1 VSKHLTFRRI
11 VMVLG
16 LGILALIVIFSSYA
30 IIEPGHRGVVV
41 RLGKV
46 EDTVL
51 GEGFHLIIPPMVRQV
66 VPVDVRTRKLEVYT
80 EAASADM
87 QTVQVTGV
95 LNYHVDPIGVNRLYQ
110 NVGLGYE
117 GILIEPALQEAI
129 KASTSRFRIERIL
142 SEREVLKLQIEE
154 GLKERLG
161 SRNIVI
167 DQFSLANVEFSAEFD
182 AAIERKQV
190 AEQSALQKQYELQS
204 AQKEVEIS
212 LARADGEKKAAV
224 IAAEGRAEARR
235 IEAEAEAEALQLIAA
250 QIRNN
255 PDLIKYEWATR
266 LAPSVRTVLLP
277 AGQDLILE
285 GTGLIDSTT
294 TP

>member
-1 VSKHLTFRRI
+1 
-11 VMVLG
+11 
-16 LGILALIVIFSSYA
+16 
-30 IIEPGHRGVVV
+30 
-41 RLGKV
+41 
-46 EDTVL
+46 
-51 GEGFHLIIPPMVRQV
+51 
-66 VPVDVRTRKLEVYT
+66 
-80 EAASADM
+80 
-87 QTVQVTGV
+87 
-95 LNYHVDPIGVNRLYQ
+95 
-110 NVGLGYE
+110 
-117 GILIEPALQEAI
+117 
-129 KASTSRFRIERIL
+129 
-142 SEREVLKLQIEE
+142 VLKLQIEE

>member
-1 VSKHLTFRRI
+1 MSKHFTLRRI
-11 VMVLG
+11 ITVVG
-16 LGILALIVIFSSYA
+16 LGIVALIVIFSSYA

-46 EDTVL
+46 EDLVL

-66 VPVDVRTRKLEVYT
+66 VPVDVRTRKLDVYT
-80 EAASADM
+80 EAASSDM

-95 LNYHVDPIGVNRLYQ
+95 LNYHVDPNGVNRLYQ
-110 NVGLGYE
+110 SVGLGYE
-117 GILIEPALQEAI
+117 SILIEPALQEAI
-129 KASTSRFRIERIL
+129 KASTAQFRIERIL
-142 SEREVLKLQIEE
+142 SQREVLKEQIQD

-161 SRNIVI
+161 NHYIII
-167 DQFSLANVEFSAEFD
+167 DQFSLSNVEFSAEFD

-190 AEQSALQKQYELQS
+190 AEQAALQKQYELQS
-204 AQKEVEIS
+204 AQKEVEIT
-212 LARADGEKKAAV
+212 LARADGERKAAV

-235 IEAEAEAEALQLIAA
+235 IEAQAEAQALQLIAA

-266 LAPSVRTVLLP
+266 LSPSVRTVLLP
-277 AGQDLILE
+277 AGQDLILD
-285 GTGLIDSTT
+285 GSALIDGTVA
-294 TP
+294 P

>member
-1 VSKHLTFRRI
+1 MSKHLTFRRI

>member
-1 VSKHLTFRRI
+1 
-11 VMVLG
+11 MVLG

-212 LARADGEKKAAV
+212 LARADGEKRAAV

>member
-129 KASTSRFRIERIL
+129 KASTSRFRIEHIL

>member
-1 VSKHLTFRRI
+1 
-11 VMVLG
+11 MVLG

-117 GILIEPALQEAI
+117 GILIEPALQEGI